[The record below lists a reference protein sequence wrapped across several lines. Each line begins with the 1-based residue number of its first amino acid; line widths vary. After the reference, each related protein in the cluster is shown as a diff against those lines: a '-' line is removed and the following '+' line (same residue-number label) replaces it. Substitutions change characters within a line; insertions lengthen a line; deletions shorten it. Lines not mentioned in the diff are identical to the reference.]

1 MSSIIAKT
9 YVKALLKSMN
19 KKELNETLES
29 LKEIIPAFKEQKF
42 LDILFSKT
50 LSLDDREEFLLTL
63 FQKPSKKFT
72 NFIKLLNIHD
82 RLLEIPSIAKELQNQ
97 ISILNNEYEGKL
109 ISNFKITQKDKKE
122 IEESLSKKFDAK
134 IKLQN
139 QVSDYD
145 GIKVEIDSLGAEV
158 SFRVDQLKN
167 QIAKHIF
174 KSL

>member
-1 MSSIIAKT
+1 MSSVIAKT

-19 KKELNETLES
+19 KKELNEALES
-29 LKEIIPAFKEQKF
+29 LKQTVPAFKEQKF

-50 LSLDDREEFLLTL
+50 LSLHDREEFLLTL
-63 FQKPSKKFT
+63 FQKPSEKFT
-72 NFIKLLNIHD
+72 NFIKLLNLHD
-82 RLLEIPSIAKELQNQ
+82 RLLEIPSIVKELQNQ

-109 ISNFKITQKDKKE
+109 VTNFKITQKDKKE
-122 IEESLSKKFDAK
+122 IEDNLSKKFDAK
-134 IKLQN
+134 IKLQD